1 MGTFSIKPKPW
12 LRFDTALFKVGC
24 YVPSPFG
31 CIQQCFPTEPTRGQ
45 DDTPDLRGG
54 REGCMCACVEGG
66 LLPSFRSTRFI
77 SWCSSWLMLT
87 LSLRKFWPQ
96 MFPKIKSIFFSSFS
110 DNNSIVLLIYNPLT
124 AWLLPLFWHLML
136 KFGAVIIQHF
146 ILALLSKKNSSW
158 FVASMQGKKK

>member
-1 MGTFSIKPKPW
+1 
-12 LRFDTALFKVGC
+12 
-24 YVPSPFG
+24 
-31 CIQQCFPTEPTRGQ
+31 
-45 DDTPDLRGG
+45 
-54 REGCMCACVEGG
+54 
-66 LLPSFRSTRFI
+66 
-77 SWCSSWLMLT
+77 MLT

-96 MFPKIKSIFFSSFS
+96 MFPKIKSIFSSSFS

-158 FVASMQGKKK
+158 FVASMQGKKNVKSKKGKMCVCVFFNYISAMRMQHISTNQPLLNKGGQKVARM